1 MNFSTRVNSAKL
13 FNLVYLFSSL
23 QTKKVNVDKN
33 WTLGTKCWYVKK
45 ISQIQSARTLKLS
58 ELNVVSYYIHTVNY
72 APKSIKKKIV
82 SSRQRNQLIDH
93 RIFFTSEKRRIDPL
107 IGYIIIFTSEPCRL
121 LAAPLD

>member
-58 ELNVVSYYIHTVNY
+58 GLNVVSYYIHTVNY
-72 APKSIKKKIV
+72 APKSIEKKIV

>member
-58 ELNVVSYYIHTVNY
+58 ELNVVFYCIHTVNY
-72 APKSIKKKIV
+72 APKSIEKKIV

-93 RIFFTSEKRRIDPL
+93 RIFFTTEKRRIDPL